1 MASLTYMNQRGEV
14 EAGLDL
20 PAPIAPAVERSD
32 ESDVSPIRQL
42 FNTLW
47 RRKWIIVACL
57 FVAFV
62 GSVLYVQQLTKRYVA
77 EAVVV
82 LESRRENVVNIQS
95 VLTGGDP
102 NFYTNETEAQVLRSR
117 TLAAKVVDQLD
128 LVNNPEFNPT
138 LIPPST
144 GPVASLIKALNPKEF
159 IKAIVPDAEDELSQR
174 ADERR
179 RRMESSSPEQRDAMT
194 RDMVIDYFLASLTV
208 TATERSR
215 ALRLSF
221 VSADA
226 ELAALAVNTLADIYI
241 LDSVNVKIETT
252 RRASDWLNDRVSELK
267 KRTKESQEALEAY
280 RRKIGVID
288 LGQRATLMTQQ
299 LAELSTKLITARS
312 ERNEAEAK
320 FAQLRKLLS
329 SPDGIETASAVLANQ
344 LIQRLREQ
352 EAQLLREMAELK
364 ITLRDQHP
372 RMINKQGELADLQ
385 QKIRREIEKI
395 GTSEQSAL
403 EIVKAREANLQA
415 EVNLLQKQLQEQ
427 SEAEVGLRQ
436 LESEVNANK
445 QLLDTVLSRF
455 KELDV
460 QEQGLQTA
468 DARLISPATV
478 PLRPA
483 YPKKTLIIGFALV
496 LAAVAGVALVF
507 LLEHLDAG
515 FRSLRQ
521 LEVASGVPSI
531 GMVPLV
537 TGRNV
542 RPQDEVVER
551 PQSVFAEAIRAVRT
565 ALLLSNVDRPPKTV
579 LFTSSVPSE
588 GKTSTAMA
596 LARASAKA
604 GQRVIII
611 DCDVRSPAVHTALG
625 VPNLNGVVDVLSGE
639 SKLEDVI
646 DIDERSGCHYVTAGR
661 MAPNPTDLL
670 GSARMRQMLDRL
682 REVYDLVVIDTPPVL
697 AVSDTLVLLR
707 LADKTCF
714 VVRWG
719 KTHREAAVNALRQV
733 IDAGADLLGALLTQ
747 VDAKKHA
754 QYHYGNSAYYYGA
767 YRKYYGNR

>member
-1 MASLTYMNQRGEV
+1 MRLGFTGAAR
-14 EAGLDL
+14 
-20 PAPIAPAVERSD
+20 P
-32 ESDVSPIRQL
+32 
-42 FNTLW
+42 
-47 RRKWIIVACL
+47 
-57 FVAFV
+57 
-62 GSVLYVQQLTKRYVA
+62 
-77 EAVVV
+77 VV
-82 LESRRENVVNIQS
+82 LEIADPAAAEIAAHVRRLAGRWPEAAPGETTDVSVRDGVLHIAAYDAPAQPFDGTLAMANGAVGGLIGALVVQQAATMALHAAAYRAKAGMV
-95 VLTGGDP
+95 VLLGDHGAGKST
-102 NFYTNETEAQVLRSR
+102 FAAALAHSGAGLACDDRLVISQEAAGWQAR
-117 TLAAKVVDQLD
+117 TLGLTPKLRWP
-128 LVNNPEFNPT
+128 LPPEAP
-138 LIPPST
+138 
-144 GPVASLIKALNPKEF
+144 
-159 IKAIVPDAEDELSQR
+159 
-174 ADERR
+174 
-179 RRMESSSPEQRDAMT
+179 
-194 RDMVIDYFLASLTV
+194 
-208 TATERSR
+208 
-215 ALRLSF
+215 
-221 VSADA
+221 
-226 ELAALAVNTLADIYI
+226 AALAVNTLADIYI

-372 RMINKQGELADLQ
+372 RMINKQGELA
-385 QKIRREIEKI
+385 
-395 GTSEQSAL
+395 
-403 EIVKAREANLQA
+403 NLQA

-445 QLLDTVLSRF
+445 QLLDTVLSHF

-496 LAAVAGVALVF
+496 LAAVAGVALVL